1 MFQTAIL
8 WELVIFTIY
17 WSLLYPDDKA
27 SGRLDTPWAMFS
39 DCLDHMFPLAF
50 LITEWCLNR
59 IYFEKNQVW
68 ANIGVILFYGL
79 VNLTVTKVRG
89 YPVYPP
95 LSFDSVVSWILAFA
109 ILPAAYGFFMM
120 LYGGTMVKFKALK
133 MSGLPD
139 LQSELESPKGTWFMK
154 R

>member
-1 MFQTAIL
+1 MFQSALL
-8 WELVIFTIY
+8 WELIIFTIY

-68 ANIGVILFYGL
+68 ANLAVVLIYGL
-79 VNLTVTKVRG
+79 INLTVTKVSG
-89 YPVYPP
+89 SPVYPP
-95 LSFDSVVSWILAFA
+95 LSFDSAVSWILAFV
-109 ILPAAYGFFMM
+109 ILPVAYGFFMM
-120 LYGGTMVKFKALK
+120 LYGGTMVKFRTLK
-133 MSGLPD
+133 MNGVLPD
-139 LQSELESPKGTWFMK
+139 IGDLEAP
-154 R
+154 